1 MFIVP
6 VSRRGADI
14 SRLFDETFDRFFQGQ
29 PTLSAGA
36 QSPAIDV
43 VESSQGWT
51 ITLDLPGVAKE
62 DVKVSIEG
70 RQVAIEA
77 QARSEESP
85 REGDRIVVQERRSG
99 RWARS
104 LTLPA
109 EVDQSASSAK
119 MDRGVLTLT
128 LARRG
133 APAATHLT
141 IN

>member
-6 VSRRGADI
+6 ISRRGTEL

-29 PTLSAGA
+29 PTLAGDV
-36 QSPAIDV
+36 QSPALDV
-43 VESSQGWT
+43 VETAQGWT
-51 ITLDLPGVAKE
+51 LTLDLPGVAKE

-77 QARSEESP
+77 QARGEESV
-85 REGDRIVVQERRSG
+85 REGDRIVLQERRSG

-109 EVDQSASSAK
+109 ELDQTASSAK

-133 APAATHLT
+133 APGATHLT